1 MAIQSPTTS
10 LLVDQ
15 PALLEMVTS
24 IYYVSW
30 SQSQAMF
37 NSSLPHELQHT
48 RFLCPSSSPKVCP
61 SSCLLHWWC
70 HPTISSSVTLFSFC
84 PQSFLAPGSFPKG
97 QLFTSS
103 GQNTEASASAS
114 VLPVSIQDW
123 FPLRW
128 TGWISLLSKGLSSL
142 LQHHSSKASVLQHSA
157 FITVQISHSYM
168 NTGKII
174 ALIIQTII

>member
-1 MAIQSPTTS
+1 MCLVTKSCPT
-10 LLVDQ
+10 LQ
-15 PALLEMVTS
+15 
-24 IYYVSW
+24 
-30 SQSQAMF
+30 
-37 NSSLPHELQHT
+37 PHELQHT

-123 FPLRW
+123 FPLELISL
-128 TGWISLLSKGLSSL
+128 ISLLSRGSSRVFSGTTIQKHQFL
-142 LQHHSSKASVLQHSA
+142 WTHSISWLEQSSWEWYRSPPPPGSKQL
-157 FITVQISHSYM
+157 
-168 NTGKII
+168 
-174 ALIIQTII
+174 